1 MSGRECTQGLGTE
14 ILEAAYGVI
23 ANVRDLSALKVSG
36 PLCLKAPIGWFSCLL
51 SNQGTEGEG
60 PLCLKW
66 PIGWFSCLLSN
77 QRERNYSGEPD
88 VFSHKCSPAG
98 DLRS

>member
-51 SNQGTEGEG
+51 SNQ
-60 PLCLKW
+60 
-66 PIGWFSCLLSN
+66 
-77 QRERNYSGEPD
+77 RERNYSGEPD